1 MDRIRPMVPSQLCLD
16 AWGAVRAVQPPRV
29 LAHGTAHQPGP
40 QPHVEAHASPS
51 AAVPTPPHQ
60 QQRPAPPPMLD
71 ERNNV
76 TDTFNKTVRKVINL
90 EGGLSLDPDD
100 RGNWSGGQ
108 KGKGELRG
116 TKFGISAMSY
126 PHLDIA
132 SLTVDDAIGIYR
144 RDYWDAINGDDLP
157 PALAVVAFDT
167 AVNSGVGTARRL
179 LAESNGSLL
188 DFIGRRLLHYTD
200 LKQWALYGRGWTRRF
215 AEIVRLASQFSSEPG
230 VPLERLLL
238 AFGPDGNESVR
249 AELPAG
255 QDIIIR
261 IKADGSRVYVRPD
274 AS

>member
-1 MDRIRPMVPSQLCLD
+1 MAASRLRGN
-16 AWGAVRAVQPPRV
+16 AWGAVRAVQPQRV

-40 QPHVEAHASPS
+40 QPHVEAHANAR

-60 QQRPAPPPMLD
+60 QQRPAPPPLLD

-108 KGKGELRG
+108 KGVGELRG
-116 TKFGISAMSY
+116 TKYGISAMSY
-126 PHLDIA
+126 PHLDIT
-132 SLTVDDAIGIYR
+132 SLTVDDAISIYR

-157 PALAVVAFDT
+157 PALAVVAFDA
-167 AVNSGVGTARRL
+167 AVNSGVGAAKRL
-179 LAESNGSLL
+179 LEQSNGSLL
-188 DFIGRRLLHYTD
+188 DFIGRRFLHYTG
-200 LKQWALYGRGWTRRF
+200 LNQWQLYGRGWTRRF
-215 AEIVRLASQFSSEPG
+215 AEIVRLASQFDREPG
-230 VPLERLLL
+230 VPWDRLLL
-238 AFGPDGNESVR
+238 AFGPDGNESAR

-274 AS
+274 